1 MLEISETWLQNYVNE
16 VSELFFYSL
25 NIVADYYGFSTTKN
39 FKKGTTV
46 TLCQTTKG
54 GWRSRCCR
62 HEQSMTSKNS
72 KKGTTVTSCQ
82 TTKGGRRKFHLT
94 LNNNANN

>member
-1 MLEISETWLQNYVNE
+1 MLEISEIWLQNYVNE

-54 GWRSRCCR
+54 GWRSRCLLAIHR
-62 HEQSMTSKNS
+62 FE
-72 KKGTTVTSCQ
+72 
-82 TTKGGRRKFHLT
+82 
-94 LNNNANN
+94 